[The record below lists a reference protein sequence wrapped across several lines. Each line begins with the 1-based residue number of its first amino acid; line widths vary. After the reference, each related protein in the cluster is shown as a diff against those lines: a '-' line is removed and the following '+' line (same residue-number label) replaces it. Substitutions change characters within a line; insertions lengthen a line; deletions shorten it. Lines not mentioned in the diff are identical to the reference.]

1 MGPSMLLR
9 ALSMACRRIGAQID
23 LIWTVNCQP
32 ELDCATAQNG
42 ADIARF
48 VAAGP

>member
-1 MGPSMLLR
+1 MLLR

-42 ADIARF
+42 GSARVLF
-48 VAAGP
+48 SNLLHHLV

>member
-1 MGPSMLLR
+1 
-9 ALSMACRRIGAQID
+9 MACRRIGAQID

-42 ADIARF
+42 GSARVLF
-48 VAAGP
+48 SNLLHHLV

>member
-1 MGPSMLLR
+1 MLLR
-9 ALSMACRRIGAQID
+9 ALSMVCRRIGAQID

-42 ADIARF
+42 GYCPA
-48 VAAGP
+48 VAVGL